1 MSKGTQGIRYRF
13 GNKRMFVKN
22 LIIIVLTGF
31 YVFYMQAISIVY
43 NMRIASITR
52 RQHAN
57 EPVDHEHAILGTPF
71 GQWRALKTGSKQH
84 DAGMLGSYIYSKPSY
99 YVKVDT
105 AIGHIANDIPLSSS
119 NGSVHVA
126 VTQWDDLL
134 FTGGY
139 GYQLGSNGRIA
150 YSALFGIPLHRDYIV
165 EFAQF
170 GTGHVGI
177 GGQIDTAHSF
187 GENHT
192 IFFAL
197 RGIYFVPRSAYTN
210 NACLA
215 PFLEQST
222 YDVKLGTLFDIFI
235 SHQVRWATHNRFE
248 YGYDATFAPTSSINP
263 PLFDHISFIKHSFF
277 GVYFRTVPFLGR
289 PTGIIIGLSGGFD
302 SKPRLLAN
310 TYHLTLWGSWGVAF

>member
-1 MSKGTQGIRYRF
+1 
-13 GNKRMFVKN
+13 MFVKK
-22 LIIIVLTGF
+22 LIVIILT
-31 YVFYMQAISIVY
+31 VFYCFYAQAISIVY

-57 EPVDHEHAILGTPF
+57 EPGKHEHALLGTPF
-71 GQWRALKTGSKQH
+71 GQWRALKTGTQQH
-84 DAGMLGSYIYSKPSY
+84 DSGMLGSYIYGKPSY
-99 YVKVDT
+99 YIKVDT
-105 AIGHIANDIPLSSS
+105 AIGHIAS
-119 NGSVHVA
+119 NVALPADTRVVHVA
-126 VTQWDDLL
+126 HKQWDDLL

-177 GGQIDTAHSF
+177 GGQIDTAHAF
-187 GENHT
+187 GDSHT

-197 RGIYFVPRSAYTN
+197 RGIYFVPRNAYWKN
-210 NACLA
+210 PCLA
-215 PFLEQST
+215 PLLERSC

-235 SHQVRWATHNRFE
+235 SHQVRWAQANRFE
-248 YGYDATFAPTSSINP
+248 YGYDATFAPTSSIKP
-263 PLFDHISFIKHSFF
+263 SLIDDISFIRHSFF

-289 PTGIIIGLSGGFD
+289 PTGFIIGLSGGFD
-302 SKPRLLAN
+302 SKPRLFAN

>member
-1 MSKGTQGIRYRF
+1 MSKGAQGIRYRF
-13 GNKRMFVKN
+13 GKKRMFVKK

-57 EPVDHEHAILGTPF
+57 EPVDHEHAILGTPV
-71 GQWRALKTGSKQH
+71 GQWRQLNTGTKQH
-84 DAGMLGSYIYSKPSY
+84 DAGMLYSYIYTKQSY
-99 YVKVDT
+99 YIKVDS
-105 AIGHIANDIPLSSS
+105 AVGHAAGNIPLSSS

-139 GYQLGSNGRIA
+139 GYEIGSKGRIA
-150 YSALFGIPLHRDYIV
+150 YSALFGIPLHRDHLV

-177 GGQIDTAHSF
+177 GGQIDTAHEFSDA
-187 GENHT
+187 HT
-192 IFFAL
+192 VFFAL
-197 RGIYFVPRSAYTN
+197 RGIYFIPRCAYTN
-210 NACLA
+210 NPCLE
-215 PFLEQST
+215 PFLPQST
-222 YDVKLGTLFDIFI
+222 FKVKLGTLFDIFI

-263 PLFDHISFIKHSFF
+263 PLFDHISFIRHSFF
-277 GVYFRTVPFLGR
+277 AVYFRTVPFFGK
-289 PTGIIIGLSGGFD
+289 PTGLVIGFSGGFD
-302 SKPRLLAN
+302 SKPELLSN
-310 TYHLTLWGSWGVAF
+310 RYHTTLWGSWGLAF